1 MKKVIKG
8 AGRAAVLSTFVVA
21 SAFALPTMAAANPAG
36 DDAPKSEAQTVEVPA
51 IEDMELTGLPEAGFK
66 TLKTWSTDNK
76 PVEDISTGDDG
87 TAGGDGEDTEVPGD
101 DEGEDIEVPGDDDG
115 EDTEVP
121 GDDEEAPGDDDG
133 EATPPAENQNCE
145 VSSDAKADRVIL
157 VDGEGGSKASVKTC
171 EKDGDT
177 YKEVESYDGH
187 VGFNGI
193 AAEGKKIE
201 GDGKTPSGTY
211 SLDEGFGLQDK
222 PAQFKGEDWTKVT
235 DDHVWIDQGSP
246 EDGYNTMGLKS
257 EGAEGES
264 LNQDPAYRYA
274 QVIDYNRDPVEADK
288 GSAIFLHVNTG
299 SGATAGCVS
308 LPEKDLLDVF
318 EWSGEEAEIQI
329 KQ

>member
-8 AGRAAVLSTFVVA
+8 AGRAAVLSSFVAA

-36 DDAPKSEAQTVEVPA
+36 DDAPKPEAQTVEVPA

-87 TAGGDGEDTEVPGD
+87 TAGGDGEDTEVPG
-101 DEGEDIEVPGDDDG
+101 
-115 EDTEVP
+115 EDTEAP

-133 EATPPAENQNCE
+133 ETTPPAENQNCE

-171 EKDGDT
+171 EKEGDT

-187 VGFNGI
+187 VGTNGI
-193 AAEGKKIE
+193 AAEGEKAE

-211 SLDEGFGLQDK
+211 SLDEGFGLRDK
-222 PAQFKGEDWTKVT
+222 PAQFKGGKWTKVT
-235 DDHVWIDQGSP
+235 DDHVWIDEGSP

-257 EGAEGES
+257 EGAKGES

-274 QVIDYNRDPVEADK
+274 QVINYNMDPVEAGK